1 MFLEAL
7 QSLTGFFVVVYEGQ
21 HALLFQLGRA
31 KHVVGPGV
39 HLKWPIIQTYR
50 IQDTRHTTLDLEP
63 QVIQLSDDLVYEVDC
78 KVVYQITDVKKA
90 VIEIDNLQE
99 GLRNRVVMAV
109 QRVVRAQDR
118 GSVRDTDQLVAD
130 IQVELATIEQ
140 AWGVQIHQFGFSNIS
155 PSPATLEITQLDL
168 LAKERLR
175 LYEVCRDQG
184 LSEEASVGLIS
195 GAIIALDGAP
205 ELPRGRGR
213 GPTDREAAYMAQ
225 VAEAQAAERKHG
237 PAAEQVPGKAKED

>member
-1 MFLEAL
+1 MFLETL
-7 QSLTGFFVVVYEGQ
+7 QALTGFFVVVYEGQ

-31 KHVVGPGV
+31 RHVVGPGV

-63 QVIQLSDDLVYEVDC
+63 QVIQLEDDLVYEVDC

-109 QRVVRAQDR
+109 QKVVRAQNR
-118 GSVRDTDQLVAD
+118 ASVRDTDRLVAD
-130 IQVELATIEQ
+130 IQSELKTIEQ
-140 AWGVQIHQFGFSNIS
+140 AWGVQVHQFGFSNIS
-155 PSPATLEITQLDL
+155 PSPATLEITQLEL
-168 LAKERLR
+168 LAHERLR
-175 LYEVCRDQG
+175 LYQTCRAEG

-195 GAIIALDGAP
+195 GAIISLDGSP
-205 ELPRGRGR
+205 DVDQRRHR
-213 GPTDREAAYMAQ
+213 GPTPADERGVQQ
-225 VAEAQAAERKHG
+225 VAAIQDAVRRRG
-237 PAAEQVPGKAKED
+237 PADEKVAGKPEQD